1 MGLTRPRLGQ
11 FQTTT
16 TTFDDE
22 IIVLN
27 NSASG
32 ANTKDIGIVFERGD
46 TMNTA
51 LIWDESADTFA
62 LIDTTE
68 QGSTQGNVTINSYSA
83 LQVGNLVSNDITYP
97 TSDGS
102 NGQVIVTDGSGN
114 LSFTTLSEASNT
126 TYDLL
131 IPTGTTTL
139 RLDPSTGTNDDIV
152 LVAGSNVTL
161 TRDSATQ
168 LTIASTDTNTTYS
181 VGDGGLT
188 ENNFTT
194 ALKSKLDGI
203 ATSANNYTHPTGA
216 GNEHLPSAVS
226 QTEAGYLNGVTSAIQ
241 TQIDS
246 KTTEAYVNTQVTNLI
261 GGAPGALDTLN
272 ELAAAI
278 NDDASYASSVTTSL
292 GGKVGTSSA
301 QALSSATN
309 AMTISGSVI
318 TLARADGTTDSVT
331 LPASGNTII
340 GTDSDINTSGATII
354 DNLYMTDG
362 VITSHGTRTLTA
374 SDISAASS
382 SHTHS
387 YLPLSG
393 GTLTGGEYPLTL
405 VKSSNG
411 GGIGIK
417 FDDHTG
423 GNQYG
428 YFKGHHADSE
438 SGTPS
443 AGYSFHFSSSE
454 ATTNVVLDG
463 GGAFVGTATSARYA
477 DLAEN
482 YVADTNYAV
491 GTVLVFG
498 GTQEVTISNTKED
511 KRIAGIVSSNPAHLM
526 NSECSGKHVVPI
538 ALQGRVPCR
547 VMGVVSKGDLIVS
560 SDISGVAMAW
570 NKDNNPPT
578 GAVIGKSLENKNS
591 IQEEMIEVVVGV
603 R

>member
-16 TTFDDE
+16 TAFDDE

-27 NSASG
+27 NSATG
-32 ANTKDIGIVFERGD
+32 TNTNDIGIVFERGD
-46 TMNTA
+46 STNTA
-51 LIWDESADTFA
+51 LIWDESADTFS
-62 LIDTTE
+62 LISTTE
-68 QGSTQGNVTINSYSA
+68 QGSTQGNVSISSYSA
-83 LQVGNLVSNDITYP
+83 LKVGNLTTNGITLP

-102 NGQVIVTDGSGN
+102 NGQSIVTDGSGN
-114 LSFTTLSEASNT
+114 LSFSSAAGVVDWETDQGA
-126 TYDLL
+126 
-131 IPTGTTTL
+131 
-139 RLDPSTGTNDDIV
+139 TNIHS
-152 LVAGSNVTL
+152 GNY
-161 TRDSATQ
+161 
-168 LTIASTDTNTTYS
+168 TNTTYS

-188 ENNFTT
+188 TNNFTDADHT
-194 ALKSKLDGI
+194 KLNNI
-203 ATSANNYTHPTGA
+203 AASANNYTHPTGA
-216 GNEHLPSAVS
+216 GNEHLPSTIS

-241 TQIDS
+241 TQLNS
-246 KTTEAYVNTQVTNLI
+246 KTTESYVNTQVTNLI

-278 NDDASYASSVTTSL
+278 NDDSSYASSVTTSL
-292 GGKVGTSSA
+292 SSKVGTSSA
-301 QALSSATN
+301 QSLSSAAN

-318 TLARADGTTDSVT
+318 TLARGDGTTDAVT
-331 LPASGNTII
+331 LPASGNTVI

-354 DNLYMTDG
+354 DSLTMTDG
-362 VITSHGTRTLTA
+362 VITAHGTRTLTA
-374 SDISAASS
+374 SDISA
-382 SHTHS
+382 
-387 YLPLSG
+387 LPLSG

-405 VKSSNG
+405 VKSTNA

-428 YFKGHHADSE
+428 YFKGHHSDGE

-454 ATTNVVLDG
+454 ATTNVVLNG
-463 GGAFVGTATSARYA
+463 GGTFIGTATSAQYA

-482 YVADTNYAV
+482 YVSDANYAV

-498 GTQEVTISNTKED
+498 GVNEVTISTTKED
-511 KRIAGIVSSNPAHLM
+511 KRIAGVVSSNPAYLM
-526 NSECSGKHVVPI
+526 NSECVGEHIAPI

-547 VMGVVSKGDLIVS
+547 VTGVVEKGDLIVS
-560 SDISGVAMAW
+560 SSVTGVGVSW
-570 NKDNNPPT
+570 NENHDPRA
-578 GAVIGKSLENKNS
+578 GSVIGKSLVNKNT
-591 IQEEMIEVVVGV
+591 QGEENIEVVVGV

>member
-16 TTFDDE
+16 TAFDDE

-27 NSASG
+27 NSATST
-32 ANTKDIGIVFERGD
+32 NTNDIGIVFERGD
-46 TMNTA
+46 STNTA
-51 LIWDESADTFA
+51 LIWDESADTFS
-62 LIDTTE
+62 LISTTE
-68 QGSTQGNVTINSYSA
+68 QGSTQGNVSISSYSA
-83 LQVGNLVSNDITYP
+83 LKVGNLTTNGITLP

-102 NGQVIVTDGSGN
+102 NGQSIVTDGSGN
-114 LSFTTLSEASNT
+114 LSFSSAAGVVDWETDQGA
-126 TYDLL
+126 
-131 IPTGTTTL
+131 
-139 RLDPSTGTNDDIV
+139 TNIHS
-152 LVAGSNVTL
+152 GNY
-161 TRDSATQ
+161 
-168 LTIASTDTNTTYS
+168 TNTTYS

-188 ENNFTT
+188 TNNFTDADHT
-194 ALKSKLDGI
+194 KLNNI
-203 ATSANNYTHPTGA
+203 AASANNYTHPTGA
-216 GNEHLPSAVS
+216 GNEHLPSTIS

-241 TQIDS
+241 TQLNS
-246 KTTEAYVNTQVTNLI
+246 KTTESYVNTQVTNLI

-278 NDDASYASSVTTSL
+278 NDDASYASSITSSL
-292 GGKVGTSSA
+292 GSKVGTSSA
-301 QALSSATN
+301 QSLSSAAN

-318 TLARADGTTDSVT
+318 TLARGDGTTDAVT
-331 LPASGNTII
+331 LPASGNTVI

-354 DNLYMTDG
+354 DSLTMTDG
-362 VITSHGTRTLTA
+362 VITAHGTRTLTA
-374 SDISAASS
+374 SDISA
-382 SHTHS
+382 
-387 YLPLSG
+387 LPLSG

-405 VKSSNG
+405 VKSTNA

-428 YFKGHHADSE
+428 YFKGHHSDSE

-454 ATTNVVLDG
+454 ATTNVVLNG
-463 GGAFVGTATSARYA
+463 GGTFIGTATSAQYA

-482 YVADTNYAV
+482 YVSDANYAV

-498 GTQEVTISNTKED
+498 GVNEVTISTTKED
-511 KRIAGIVSSNPAHLM
+511 KRIAGVVSSNPAYLM
-526 NSECSGKHVVPI
+526 NSECVGEHIAPI

-547 VMGVVSKGDLIVS
+547 VTGVVEKGDLIVS
-560 SDISGVAMAW
+560 SSVTGVGVSW
-570 NKDNNPPT
+570 NENHDPRA
-578 GAVIGKSLENKNS
+578 GSVIGKSLVNKNT
-591 IQEEMIEVVVGV
+591 QGEENIEVVVGV

>member
-16 TTFDDE
+16 TTTAFDDE

-27 NSASG
+27 NSATG
-32 ANTKDIGIVFERGD
+32 TNTNDIGIVFERGD
-46 TMNTA
+46 STNTA
-51 LIWDESADTFA
+51 LIWDESADTFS
-62 LIDTTE
+62 LISTTE
-68 QGSTQGNVTINSYSA
+68 QGSTQGNVSISSYSA
-83 LQVGNLVSNDITYP
+83 LKVGNLTTNGITLP

-102 NGQVIVTDGSGN
+102 NGQSIVTDGSGN
-114 LSFTTLSEASNT
+114 LSFSSAAGVVDWETDQGA
-126 TYDLL
+126 
-131 IPTGTTTL
+131 
-139 RLDPSTGTNDDIV
+139 TNIHS
-152 LVAGSNVTL
+152 GNY
-161 TRDSATQ
+161 
-168 LTIASTDTNTTYS
+168 TNTTYS

-188 ENNFTT
+188 TNNFTDADHT
-194 ALKSKLDGI
+194 KLNNI
-203 ATSANNYTHPTGA
+203 AASANNYTHPTGA
-216 GNEHLPSAVS
+216 GNEHLPSTIS

-241 TQIDS
+241 TQLNS
-246 KTTEAYVNTQVTNLI
+246 KTTESYVNTQVTNLI

-278 NDDASYASSVTTSL
+278 NDDSSYASSVTTSL
-292 GGKVGTSSA
+292 SSKVGTSSA
-301 QALSSATN
+301 QSLSSAAN

-318 TLARADGTTDSVT
+318 TLARGDGTTDAVT
-331 LPASGNTII
+331 LPASGNTVI

-354 DNLYMTDG
+354 DSLTMTDG
-362 VITSHGTRTLTA
+362 VITAHGTRTLTA
-374 SDISAASS
+374 SDISA
-382 SHTHS
+382 
-387 YLPLSG
+387 LPLSG

-405 VKSSNG
+405 VKSTNA

-428 YFKGHHADSE
+428 YFKGHHSDSE

-454 ATTNVVLDG
+454 ATTNVVLNG
-463 GGAFVGTATSARYA
+463 GGTFIGTATSAQYA

-482 YVADTNYAV
+482 YVSDANYAV

-498 GTQEVTISNTKED
+498 GVNEVTISTTKED
-511 KRIAGIVSSNPAHLM
+511 KRIAGVVSSNPAYLM
-526 NSECSGKHVVPI
+526 NSECVGEHIAPI

-547 VMGVVSKGDLIVS
+547 VTGVVEKGDLIVS
-560 SDISGVAMAW
+560 SSVTGVGVSW
-570 NKDNNPPT
+570 NENHDPRA
-578 GAVIGKSLENKNS
+578 GSVIGKSLVNKNT
-591 IQEEMIEVVVGV
+591 QGEENIEVVVGV

>member
-16 TTFDDE
+16 TAFDDE

-27 NSASG
+27 NSATG
-32 ANTKDIGIVFERGD
+32 TNTNDIGIVFERGD
-46 TMNTA
+46 STNTA
-51 LIWDESADTFA
+51 LIWDESADTFS
-62 LIDTTE
+62 LISTTE
-68 QGSTQGNVTINSYSA
+68 QGSTQGNVSISSYSA
-83 LQVGNLVSNDITYP
+83 LKVGNLTTNGITLP
-97 TSDGS
+97 TSDGT

-114 LSFTTLSEASNT
+114 LSFTTISEASNT

-188 ENNFTT
+188 ENNFTSV
-194 ALKSKLDGI
+194 LKSKLDGI
-203 ATSANNYTHPTGA
+203 ATSANNYTHPTGT
-216 GNEHLPSAVS
+216 GNEHLPSTVS

-241 TQIDS
+241 TQLNS
-246 KTTEAYVNTQVTNLI
+246 KTTESYVNTQVTNLI

-278 NDDASYASSVTTSL
+278 NDDASYASSITSSL
-292 GGKVGTSSA
+292 GSKVGTSSA
-301 QALSSATN
+301 QSLSSAAN

-318 TLARADGTTDSVT
+318 TLARGDGTTDAVT
-331 LPASGNTII
+331 LPASGNTVI

-354 DNLYMTDG
+354 DSLTMTDG
-362 VITSHGTRTLTA
+362 VITAHGTRTLTA
-374 SDISAASS
+374 SDISA
-382 SHTHS
+382 
-387 YLPLSG
+387 LPLSG

-405 VKSSNG
+405 VKSTNA

-428 YFKGHHADSE
+428 YFKGHHSDSE

-454 ATTNVVLDG
+454 ATTNVVLNG
-463 GGAFVGTATSARYA
+463 GGTFIGTATSAQYA

-482 YVADTNYAV
+482 YVSDANYAV

-498 GTQEVTISNTKED
+498 GVNEVTISTTKED
-511 KRIAGIVSSNPAHLM
+511 KRIAGVVSSNPAYLM
-526 NSECSGKHVVPI
+526 NSECVGEHIAPI

-547 VMGVVSKGDLIVS
+547 VTGVVEKGDLIVS
-560 SDISGVAMAW
+560 SSVTGVGVSW
-570 NKDNNPPT
+570 NENHDPRA
-578 GAVIGKSLENKNS
+578 GSVIGKSLVNKNT
-591 IQEEMIEVVVGV
+591 QGEENIEVVVGV

>member
-16 TTFDDE
+16 TAFDDE

-27 NSASG
+27 NSATG
-32 ANTKDIGIVFERGD
+32 TNTNDIGIVFERGD
-46 TMNTA
+46 STNTA
-51 LIWDESADTFA
+51 LIWDESADTFS
-62 LIDTTE
+62 LISTTE
-68 QGSTQGNVTINSYSA
+68 QGSTQGNVSISSYSA
-83 LQVGNLVSNDITYP
+83 LKVGNLTTNGITLP

-102 NGQVIVTDGSGN
+102 NGQSIVTDGSGN
-114 LSFTTLSEASNT
+114 LSFSSAAGVVDWETDQGA
-126 TYDLL
+126 
-131 IPTGTTTL
+131 
-139 RLDPSTGTNDDIV
+139 TNIHS
-152 LVAGSNVTL
+152 GNY
-161 TRDSATQ
+161 
-168 LTIASTDTNTTYS
+168 TNTTYS

-188 ENNFTT
+188 TNNFTDADHT
-194 ALKSKLDGI
+194 KLNNI
-203 ATSANNYTHPTGA
+203 AASANNYTHPTGA
-216 GNEHLPSAVS
+216 GNEHLPSTIS

-241 TQIDS
+241 TQLNS
-246 KTTEAYVNTQVTNLI
+246 KTTESYVNTQVTNLI

-278 NDDASYASSVTTSL
+278 NDDSSYASSVTTSL
-292 GGKVGTSSA
+292 SSKVGTSSA
-301 QALSSATN
+301 QSLSSAAN

-318 TLARADGTTDSVT
+318 TLARGDGTTDAVT
-331 LPASGNTII
+331 LPASGNTVI

-354 DNLYMTDG
+354 DSLTMTDG
-362 VITSHGTRTLTA
+362 VITAHGTRTLTA
-374 SDISAASS
+374 SDISA
-382 SHTHS
+382 
-387 YLPLSG
+387 LPLSG

-405 VKSSNG
+405 VKSTNA

-428 YFKGHHADSE
+428 YFKGHHSDSE

-454 ATTNVVLDG
+454 ATTNVVLNG
-463 GGAFVGTATSARYA
+463 GGTFIGTATSAQYA

-482 YVADTNYAV
+482 YVSDANYAV

-498 GTQEVTISNTKED
+498 GVNEVTISTTKED
-511 KRIAGIVSSNPAHLM
+511 KRIAGVVSSNPAYLM
-526 NSECSGKHVVPI
+526 NSECVGEHIAPI

-547 VMGVVSKGDLIVS
+547 VTGVVEKGDLIVS
-560 SDISGVAMAW
+560 SSVTGVGVSW
-570 NKDNNPPT
+570 NENHDPRA
-578 GAVIGKSLENKNS
+578 GSVIGKSLVNKNT
-591 IQEEMIEVVVGV
+591 QGEENIEVVVGV

>member
-16 TTFDDE
+16 TAFDDE

-27 NSASG
+27 NSATG
-32 ANTKDIGIVFERGD
+32 TNTNDIGIVFERGD
-46 TMNTA
+46 STNTA
-51 LIWDESADTFA
+51 LIWDESADTFS
-62 LIDTTE
+62 LISTTE
-68 QGSTQGNVTINSYSA
+68 QGSTQGNVSISSYSA
-83 LQVGNLVSNDITYP
+83 LKVGNLTTNGITLP

-102 NGQVIVTDGSGN
+102 NGQSIVTDGSGN
-114 LSFTTLSEASNT
+114 LSFSSAAGVVDWETDQGA
-126 TYDLL
+126 
-131 IPTGTTTL
+131 
-139 RLDPSTGTNDDIV
+139 TNIHS
-152 LVAGSNVTL
+152 GNY
-161 TRDSATQ
+161 
-168 LTIASTDTNTTYS
+168 TNTTYS

-188 ENNFTT
+188 TNNFTDADHT
-194 ALKSKLDGI
+194 KLNNI
-203 ATSANNYTHPTGA
+203 AASANNYTHPTGA
-216 GNEHLPSAVS
+216 GNEHLPSTIS

-241 TQIDS
+241 TQLNS
-246 KTTEAYVNTQVTNLI
+246 KTTESYVNTQVTNLI

-278 NDDASYASSVTTSL
+278 NDDSSYASSVTSSL
-292 GGKVGTSSA
+292 GSKVSTSSA
-301 QALSSATN
+301 QSLSSAAN

-318 TLARADGTTDSVT
+318 TLARGDGTTDAVT
-331 LPASGNTII
+331 LPASGNTVI

-354 DNLYMTDG
+354 DSLTMTDG
-362 VITSHGTRTLTA
+362 VITAHGTRTLTA
-374 SDISAASS
+374 SDISA
-382 SHTHS
+382 
-387 YLPLSG
+387 LPLSG

-405 VKSSNG
+405 VKSTNA

-428 YFKGHHADSE
+428 YFKGHHSDSE

-454 ATTNVVLDG
+454 ATTNVVLNG
-463 GGAFVGTATSARYA
+463 GGTFIGTATSAQYA

-482 YVADTNYAV
+482 YVSDANYAV

-498 GTQEVTISNTKED
+498 GVNEVTISTTKED
-511 KRIAGIVSSNPAHLM
+511 KRIAGVVSSNPAYLM
-526 NSECSGKHVVPI
+526 NSECVGEHIAPI

-547 VMGVVSKGDLIVS
+547 VTGVVEKGDLIVS
-560 SDISGVAMAW
+560 SSVTGVGVSW
-570 NKDNNPPT
+570 NENHDPRA
-578 GAVIGKSLENKNS
+578 GSVIGKSLVNKNT
-591 IQEEMIEVVVGV
+591 QGEENIEVVVGV